1 MDHGRN
7 VGALQARL
15 QLVKDRDIVV
25 PRLPIGLDPAL
36 LEDLCIVP
44 DAVGVG
50 AVRHTDALAIV
61 EIRRA
66 GRPDTLDVF
75 VAVVVAGD
83 VLVQWQHMLK
93 DGGDPE
99 FARHDIVG
107 ASAGGQV
114 GDMVLVEHVPGR
126 YYQLDADAGRLFEG
140 GLELLGSDVIGTGL
154 HIGCNNLGTGQA
166 WRFLLRCRFLSGG
179 GSLRRRCGCSR
190 GRYNTRSQQS
200 DNQD

>member
-1 MDHGRN
+1 M
-7 VGALQARL
+7 
-15 QLVKDRDIVV
+15 
-25 PRLPIGLDPAL
+25 
-36 LEDLCIVP
+36 LENLRIIP

-50 AVRHTDALAIV
+50 AVGHADALAVV
-61 EIRRA
+61 EIGWA

-107 ASAGGQV
+107 AGAGGQV
-114 GDMVLVEHVPGR
+114 GDVVLVEHIPGR
-126 YYQLDADAGRLFEG
+126 YHQLDANAGRLLEG
-140 GLELLGSDVIGTGL
+140 GLELLSGFVVGARL

-179 GSLRRRCGCSR
+179 RFLGCGRLLRRRCGCSW